1 MVYKFGGSSVRD
13 AERMREVAD
22 IICSFPQYL
31 PCVVLSAMG
40 KVRVWVEGGG
50 RGAQSNLKWSSTAHG
65 PWDCTCGHQARVADS
80 RLRRGLPSFTRPH
93 TTRALQIVGCIPPPS
108 SRVRQFNDLYHCLDA
123 SRPPTCC
130 SSAVS
135 WL

>member
-40 KVRVWVEGGG
+40 KVRSIKGDSHSWMG
-50 RGAQSNLKWSSTAHG
+50 RCW
-65 PWDCTCGHQARVADS
+65 TCSGMMFV
-80 RLRRGLPSFTRPH
+80 
-93 TTRALQIVGCIPPPS
+93 TRACVQQ
-108 SRVRQFNDLYHCLDA
+108 RQG
-123 SRPPTCC
+123 
-130 SSAVS
+130 
-135 WL
+135 

>member
-40 KVRVWVEGGG
+40 KVRSIKGDSQSWA
-50 RGAQSNLKWSSTAHG
+50 GA
-65 PWDCTCGHQARVADS
+65 GHAA
-80 RLRRGLPSFTRPH
+80 G
-93 TTRALQIVGCIPPPS
+93 
-108 SRVRQFNDLYHCLDA
+108 
-123 SRPPTCC
+123 
-130 SSAVS
+130 
-135 WL
+135 